1 MNEGRG
7 MRGEGR
13 GRVAP
18 IRAVIT
24 AMLVAAVAPVAAA
37 AQEAAVHPYP
47 VQLRDAWVRAQPS
60 AAGMSVLYGTLSN
73 ESDNDLT
80 ITDVRCER
88 VRRAEIHETVMEND
102 MVRMRRIPE
111 LRLARGA
118 SVELR
123 PGGLHLMLMG
133 LEAPLLPGESVR
145 CLFLAGATLVAR
157 VVGTVRAP

>member
-1 MNEGRG
+1 MNKGRG

-13 GRVAP
+13 GSVAP
-18 IRAVIT
+18 IRSVST
-24 AMLVAAVAPVAAA
+24 AMLVAAVVSVAAA
-37 AQEAAVHPYP
+37 AQEPVPHRHPI
-47 VQLRDAWVRAQPS
+47 QLRDAWVRAQPS
-60 AAGMSVLYGTLSN
+60 ATGMSVLYAILVN
-73 ESDNDLT
+73 ESDRDWT

-88 VRRAEIHETVMEND
+88 VRRPEIHETVMEDD

-133 LEAPLLPGESVR
+133 LEAPLAPGETVS
-145 CLFLAGATLVAR
+145 CTFMAGTVVVAQGR
-157 VVGTVRAP
+157 GTVRAP